1 LTRYKRCSLIAI
13 ALAFIGHGA
22 VAAPGADI
30 RLGPGDRLRV
40 RAYDWRQSNNELHE
54 WPALT
59 GEFSVAAS
67 GAVFIPLAGEISAT
81 GMTPG
86 ALADAIAGQL
96 QLRIGLAHKPD
107 VSVEVAEFRPFYVLG
122 RVNKAGQYPA
132 KAGLTV
138 LQAISVAGG
147 FLQRAD
153 MSALELDRQIDVARG
168 EIRALTAE
176 RLTLLGRRA
185 RIEAELH
192 DSLTIDPP
200 PEFAQW
206 AKTPEGARVLTE
218 EKLLLDARR
227 VALHSQIDALGQTEA
242 LLSHEI
248 DAQGEKR
255 KSVERQIGMAKKEL
269 ANVNQLVAKGLV
281 VNARQLALEQNV
293 SQFESNLSDI
303 ELLVLRAQQDLAKA
317 GRDKADLS
325 DKRRAEDLAELT
337 TLSGQIATNMEK
349 LQTALTLASDSELR
363 GPQELAANAAD
374 QTPFLQ
380 FLITRAVDGHMVTKV
395 ASEDEIVQPGDTIR
409 VLRKAETPEKAAA
422 LR

>member
-1 LTRYKRCSLIAI
+1 MRFKRCSLIAI
-13 ALAFIGHGA
+13 ALVFVGHGA
-22 VAAPGADI
+22 IAASDADI

-40 RAYDWRQSNNELHE
+40 RAYDWRPSNSELHE

-96 QLRIGLAHKPD
+96 QQRIGLARKPD

-122 RVNKAGQYPA
+122 RVNKPGQYPA

-153 MSALELDRQIDVARG
+153 MSALELDRQIDVSRG

-176 RLTLLGRRA
+176 RITLLGRRA

-192 DSLTIDPP
+192 DSPTIDPL

-206 AKTPEGARVLTE
+206 AKTPEGARVLAE

-227 VALHSQIDALGQTEA
+227 DALKSQVDALGQTET

-248 DAQGEKR
+248 DTQGEKK
-255 KSVERQIGMAKKEL
+255 KSLERQIGMAKKEL
-269 ANVNQLVAKGLV
+269 DNVNQLVAKGLV
-281 VNARQLALEQNV
+281 VNSRQLALEQNV
-293 SQFESNLSDI
+293 SQFESNLSDLQ
-303 ELLVLRAQQDLAKA
+303 LLVLRAQQDLAKA
-317 GRDKADLS
+317 GRDKADLR
-325 DKRRAEDLAELT
+325 DRRRAEDLADLT
-337 TLSGQIATNMEK
+337 TLSGQLATNMEK
-349 LQTALTLASDSELR
+349 LQTAQTLAMDNAIQ

-374 QTPFLQ
+374 QTPSLQ
-380 FLITRAVDGHMVTKV
+380 FLITRAVDGHMVTQI
-395 ASEDEIVQPGDTIR
+395 AAEDEIVQPGDTIR
-409 VLRKAETPEKAAA
+409 VLRKADTVEKAAA